1 MKIIGKPEVFL
12 GFSMIFEGFL
22 VSEGSKIMKIKE
34 NSDKGG
40 KERLGEQ
47 ENKANRAFKATERGP
62 EVPREEGK
70 RAQKG
75 HECHW
80 GRNKCTNF
88 GGPGPPLSILDTKI
102 QRKQNRRN

>member
-1 MKIIGKPEVFL
+1 MK
-12 GFSMIFEGFL
+12 
-22 VSEGSKIMKIKE
+22 SEGSKITKIEE

-40 KERLGEQ
+40 RERLGEQ
-47 ENKANRAFKATERGP
+47 ENQANRAFKATERGP

-75 HECHW
+75 HDPHW
-80 GRNKCTNF
+80 GRNKPPNF

>member
-1 MKIIGKPEVFL
+1 MVFL
-12 GFSMIFEGFL
+12 GFSMIFKVFL
-22 VSEGSKIMKIKE
+22 VSEGSKIIKILE
-34 NSDKGG
+34 NSDRRG

-75 HECHW
+75 HNYH
-80 GRNKCTNF
+80 GGGNRGGNF
-88 GGPGPPLSILDTKI
+88 GGLGPP
-102 QRKQNRRN
+102 

>member
-1 MKIIGKPEVFL
+1 METLESSNIIGKPKVFF
-12 GFSMIFEGFL
+12 GFSMIFKGFL
-22 VSEGSKIMKIKE
+22 VSEGSKIMTIKG

-47 ENKANRAFKATERGP
+47 ENKANRAFKAPERGP

-75 HECHW
+75 H
-80 GRNKCTNF
+80 
-88 GGPGPPLSILDTKI
+88 GPH
-102 QRKQNRRN
+102 

>member
-1 MKIIGKPEVFL
+1 MGFL
-12 GFSMIFEGFL
+12 GFSKIFEGFL
-22 VSEGSKIMKIKE
+22 ISEGSKITKIKE

-62 EVPREEGK
+62 EVPREEEK

-75 HECHW
+75 PDPH
-80 GRNKCTNF
+80 
-88 GGPGPPLSILDTKI
+88 
-102 QRKQNRRN
+102 